1 MSDGETLN
9 NGEET
14 KEAEPTVTSPSGDTT
29 PTVQMVPASQLMS
42 LKAKYKSEADI
53 LKKSNDDLYGK
64 NLNLESEKSSLEEQA
79 NRVSSLEA
87 EVTETKNRLGL
98 SEAARAYAEAG
109 TTEQRRAGLATAY
122 NIDPDVLKDKTSA
135 DMDSLEEALKLVSK
149 PQTGQFAVTGGS
161 GKTAPETPIERAAGI
176 IADAEKH
183 QGLGGGSFNKPPEAA
198 KKD

>member
-1 MSDGETLN
+1 MPDSETPN

-14 KEAEPTVTSPSGDTT
+14 KEADKAVTSPSGDTT
-29 PTVQMVPASQLMS
+29 PVVQMIPASQLMS
-42 LKAKYKSEADI
+42 LKAKYKSDVDT

-64 NLNLESEKSSLEEQA
+64 NLTLESEKSSLEEQA

-87 EVTETKNRLGL
+87 EVTETNNRLGL

-109 TTEQRRAGLATAY
+109 TLGQRRASMATLY
-122 NIDPDVLKDKTSA
+122 NVDPDVLKDKTSA
-135 DMDSLEEALKLVSK
+135 DLDSLEEALKLVSK

-161 GKTAPETPIERAAGI
+161 GKTAPETPIERAAAI

-198 KKD
+198 KD